1 MVSKNSCATNRIG
14 PSMGSSCMRSKFA
27 LLVLASLL
35 APAPA
40 HAGAEGPPPGV
51 AWPQVGTVGVHRLHY
66 DHLYLPARPK
76 RLPETLQ
83 VVILDDHDPRR
94 NRIVNFR
101 PCCARRVANE
111 ELYFS
116 GVDGQLS
123 HVWRV
128 RLESDGG
135 DMLTEWDTGIAVI
148 GKEFVQRDDGL
159 IVVDLQGDGRPEVVR
174 GCVSREGVYI
184 YLSESSDPIAE
195 DPKPLWDFY
204 WYLGYDTEPTCP
216 WLQ

>member
-101 PCCARRVANE
+101 PCCARRRIWVHPFAMGSATW
-111 ELYFS
+111 FRWGAS
-116 GVDGQLS
+116 APWTATSRSPTASSRGRDGEPPEPNSSL
-123 HVWRV
+123 
-128 RLESDGG
+128 
-135 DMLTEWDTGIAVI
+135 APPAA
-148 GKEFVQRDDGL
+148 
-159 IVVDLQGDGRPEVVR
+159 GRSSTS
-174 GCVSREGVYI
+174 SRRP
-184 YLSESSDPIAE
+184 SA
-195 DPKPLWDFY
+195 
-204 WYLGYDTEPTCP
+204 
-216 WLQ
+216 